1 MDPIVS
7 PWIIYGIEMLE
18 PLGITVRVT
27 ALLSYVTIVLLWVL
41 SLPCDTTEEER
52 RAYKGKLWI
61 PTTMLIVSVCTAVLL
76 PSRETG
82 YKMLAASYVTTD
94 NIRAVGGATN
104 EAIDSILDNVVKHIN
119 EVKK

>member
-7 PWIIYGIEMLE
+7 PWAIYGIEMLE
-18 PLGITVRVT
+18 PLGVIARATAALSCIT
-27 ALLSYVTIVLLWVL
+27 IILLWSL
-41 SLPCDTTEEER
+41 SLPYNTTEEER
-52 RAYKGKLWI
+52 MACKSKLWI
-61 PTTMLIVSVCTAVLL
+61 PTTILVVSVFATVLL

-104 EAIDSILDNVVKHIN
+104 EAIDSILDNVVKHMN